1 MALTADDRFAIED
14 LLYRYALAME
24 QGEEDDLVAVFT
36 DDPVLDS
43 VVHGQNAGVEAIREK
58 WRRSRKNR
66 ERYRLRRMFSNFR
79 FKDEGDRVTVIA
91 YFAEFITPLAPI
103 PNNPY
108 PTSELLYVGEFEC
121 TARNVEGEWR
131 MERRAVRVDSRLAA
145 NTAIANSAADSK

>member
-1 MALTADDRFAIED
+1 
-14 LLYRYALAME
+14 ME

-58 WRRSRKNR
+58 WRKSRKNR
-66 ERYRLRRMFSNFR
+66 ESYRLRRMFSNFR
-79 FKDEGDRVTVIA
+79 FKDEGHRVRVVA
-91 YFAEFITPLAPI
+91 YFAEFITPLTPL

-121 TARNVEGEWR
+121 TARKVDGKWH
-131 MERRAVRVDSRLAA
+131 MERRAVRVDSRLAD
-145 NTAIANSAADSK
+145 NSETSSPVPGSK